1 MTRKNLE
8 DYKTG
13 TSNNASP
20 ESIKQAIRLQGKQKG
35 MYNLFNR
42 RKRPKSKSNL
52 NIIQDIDHGS

>member
-1 MTRKNLE
+1 MPRKSLE
-8 DYKTG
+8 DHKTG
-13 TSNNASP
+13 TSNNRSA